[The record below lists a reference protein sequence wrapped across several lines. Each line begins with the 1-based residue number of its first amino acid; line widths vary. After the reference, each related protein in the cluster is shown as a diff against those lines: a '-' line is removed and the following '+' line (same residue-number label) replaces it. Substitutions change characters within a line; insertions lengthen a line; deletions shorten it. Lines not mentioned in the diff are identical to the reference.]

1 MYPLQWDRYPC
12 RFLPVPL
19 HCISCPPPPPPLDTR
34 LLQSRLTCCQ
44 LTRYLLGCHA
54 KYFSVVGVSVLCTLT
69 LNLGPWHG
77 RRFWP
82 VKVFSWAV
90 GYKLRSIY
98 PSGTAEQWFCVWLIE
113 SKGILGRRIL
123 VWNAVHHNRTLKC
136 RINEG
141 FYSLILFIQE

>member
-1 MYPLQWDRYPC
+1 M
-12 RFLPVPL
+12 
-19 HCISCPPPPPPLDTR
+19 
-34 LLQSRLTCCQ
+34 
-44 LTRYLLGCHA
+44 
-54 KYFSVVGVSVLCTLT
+54 
-69 LNLGPWHG
+69 
-77 RRFWP
+77 
-82 VKVFSWAV
+82 KVFSWAV

-141 FYSLILFIQE
+141 FFIDVIHSRVIVFDWTSPPPTLLFLFIEDHFLEIFISKIFCLDLRVETFLSFSLSLPF